1 MSGNGVTAFRSNI
14 KLDLND
20 DKLGYYKLDR
30 IESGRDDIKEHYFKL
45 TAKGRKKLNESISK
59 LKGYAEQGGYG
70 ATKWESVWLED
81 YKVEDEYETE
91 ILITRSKSEGW
102 EMPVSLE
109 QIREETSYQDMNVV
123 NASWTVMRQES
134 YMNGSWFRINIQI
147 PIVDLIYLHESVIVR
162 RIELGD
168 YDNATD

>member
-20 DKLGYYKLDR
+20 DKLGYYKLDK

-45 TAKGRKKLNESISK
+45 TAKGKKKLDKSISK

-70 ATKWESVWLED
+70 AT
-81 YKVEDEYETE
+81 
-91 ILITRSKSEGW
+91 RQ
-102 EMPVSLE
+102 MPVSLE

-134 YMNGSWFRINIQI
+134 YMNGSWFRINIRI